1 MFMITYKKWD
11 IILVPFPFTNLK
23 TVKKRPA
30 LVISPE
36 EYNAGPD
43 LIILFITSNLSSF
56 GKPGDH
62 KIVEW
67 NKSRLPKPSM
77 VRMKF
82 ATIEKSIIIKK
93 LGEILKTDQLAINN
107 NLKDFF
113 TIR

>member
-1 MFMITYKKWD
+1 MITYKKWD

-23 TVKKRPA
+23 SVKRRPA

-36 EYNAGPD
+36 KYNAGPD
-43 LIILFITSNLSSF
+43 LIIMFITSNLSSF

-67 NKSRLPKPSM
+67 NKSGLPKPSM

-82 ATIEKSIIIKK
+82 ATIEKSIIVKTIGKV
-93 LGEILKTDQLAINN
+93 LKTDQLEVNKKLAE
-107 NLKDFF
+107 FF
-113 TIR
+113 R